1 MVFRGEVIF
10 SSSENWKTS
19 QDVLK
24 IVHRELSM
32 AHIRLCMVW
41 NSDVSTLLSRTST
54 FSLERVDQSLYLNQC
69 WKKMLE
75 DSSKVWKNVVNGCLV
90 SSETFDEWDKIEE
103 DLVQGDDE
111 ILVDNVVGDADLE
124 LDNGPNLEWVH
135 L

>member
-1 MVFRGEVIF
+1 
-10 SSSENWKTS
+10 
-19 QDVLK
+19 
-24 IVHRELSM
+24 
-32 AHIRLCMVW
+32 
-41 NSDVSTLLSRTST
+41 
-54 FSLERVDQSLYLNQC
+54 
-69 WKKMLE
+69 MLE

>member
-1 MVFRGEVIF
+1 
-10 SSSENWKTS
+10 
-19 QDVLK
+19 
-24 IVHRELSM
+24 M
-32 AHIRLCMVW
+32 AHIRLCMAW

-54 FSLERVDQSLYLNQC
+54 FSLERVDQSLCLDQC

-75 DSSKVWKNVVNGCLV
+75 KSSQVWKNVVNGCLV
-90 SSETFDEWDKIEE
+90 SSENFDEWDKIEE

-111 ILVDNVVGDADLE
+111 IIVDNVVGDADLE

>member
-1 MVFRGEVIF
+1 MVFWGEVI
-10 SSSENWKTS
+10 SSSSKNWKS
-19 QDVLK
+19 QEVLK
-24 IVHRELSM
+24 IVNCELSM
-32 AHIRLCMVW
+32 AHIWLCMVW